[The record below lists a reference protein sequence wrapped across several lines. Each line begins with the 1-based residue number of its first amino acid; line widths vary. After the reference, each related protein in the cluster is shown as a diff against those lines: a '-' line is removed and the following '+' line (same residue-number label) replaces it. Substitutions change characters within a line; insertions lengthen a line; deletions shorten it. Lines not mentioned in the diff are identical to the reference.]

1 MRATLFPLRSNA
13 AWFAN
18 PATVETLRQRLKVA
32 LLLYDKVYFQ
42 EGRYYC
48 TIWERGAME
57 GFFPLE
63 SLSREQRLQYSFQA
77 PGKAASLAVTPTEGG
92 PTRVLMSG
100 VPKTHY
106 NADFF
111 PLIEE
116 AGLRN
121 HPAVS
126 LVNGDWDRPITDPAD
141 NFLTTH
147 RSDLRKVTPEAG
159 QFYADSAAKAFL
171 YDATAAAHFGIS
183 INLDHRSHTIAEW
196 VRKQR
201 LAKVRDEIAP
211 VFLQGWIDLGLP
223 DFTNESW
230 ERVIAIRDSAM
241 GASFRQ
247 LVADVEKEIA
257 AAAPQVDSAA
267 DLDDIAKRML
277 VTKMAEELLRRKVS
291 SAQAVVSLGLNFT
304 PVSLVANVKEFYD
317 ALKDGRSWI
326 NLLQP
331 TKPDK

>member
-1 MRATLFPLRSNA
+1 M
-13 AWFAN
+13 
-18 PATVETLRQRLKVA
+18 
-32 LLLYDKVYFQ
+32 D
-42 EGRYYC
+42 
-48 TIWERGAME
+48 

-63 SLSREQRLQYSFQA
+63 SLSREQRLQYSFQV
-77 PGKAASLAVTPTEGG
+77 PGKEASLAVSPTAGG
-92 PTRVLMSG
+92 PTQVLMSG
-100 VPKTHY
+100 IPKTYY

-121 HPAVS
+121 HPAIS
-126 LVNGDWDRPITDPAD
+126 LLNGDWNTPITDPA
-141 NFLTTH
+141 NKFLTTH

-159 QFYADSAAKAFL
+159 QFYADNAAKAFL
-171 YDATAAAHFGIS
+171 YDATAAAHFGLS

-201 LAKVRDEIAP
+201 LAQVRDEIAP

-223 DFTNESW
+223 DFTTESW
-230 ERVIAIRDSAM
+230 ERIISIRDSAM
-241 GASFRQ
+241 GVSFRQ
-247 LVADVEKEIA
+247 LVANVERQVAE
-257 AAAPQVDSAA
+257 AAPHVDSAA
-267 DLDDIAKRML
+267 DFADIVKRML
-277 VTKMAEELLRRKVS
+277 VTKMAEELLQRKVS
-291 SAQAVVSLGLNFT
+291 STQAVISLGLNFT

-331 TKPDK
+331 TKPDT